1 MISNMF
7 TNLVVT
13 GFISLYPVGLDDF
26 EQADEYVEM
35 YDELDEAEDD
45 LTAAED
51 ALNNAL
57 SEIDRLEGELD
68 AVKDELS
75 EANAELDELK
85 GAETSDIGAE
95 EPIEQLSE
103 TEDMASSALL
113 FEATY
118 YTARCDGCSGIT
130 ATGYDVR
137 STIYS
142 PEGYRIIAVDPN
154 VIPLGSVVRVTYGDE
169 TSFKAIASDTGG
181 DIKGRRID
189 VLVTSKEEAYRL
201 GRTNVSVET
210 LAEGD

>member
-1 MISNMF
+1 MF

-13 GFISLYPVGLDDF
+13 GFISLYPAGLDDF
-26 EQADEYVEM
+26 EQADEYIEM
-35 YDELDEAEDD
+35 YDD
-45 LTAAED
+45 LSAAED
-51 ALNNAL
+51 ALDIAL

-95 EPIEQLSE
+95 EPVEQLSE
-103 TEDMASSALL
+103 TEDAATTALS

-137 STIYS
+137 SSIYS

-154 VIPLGSVVRVTYGDE
+154 VITLGSVVRVSYGDE
-169 TSFKAIASDTGG
+169 RASFKAVASDTGG

-189 VLVTSKEEAYRL
+189 VLVASKEEAYRL
-201 GRTNVSVET
+201 GRTNVSVEI
-210 LAEGD
+210 LAEGN

>member
-1 MISNMF
+1 MF

-13 GFISLYPVGLDDF
+13 GFISLYPAGLDDF
-26 EQADEYVEM
+26 EQADEYIEM
-35 YDELDEAEDD
+35 YDD
-45 LTAAED
+45 LSAAED
-51 ALNNAL
+51 ALDIAL

-85 GAETSDIGAE
+85 GVETSDIGAE

-103 TEDMASSALL
+103 TEDMASPALS

-137 STIYS
+137 SSIYS

-154 VIPLGSVVRVTYGDE
+154 VIPLGSVVRVSYEDE
-169 TSFKAIASDTGG
+169 TSFDAVASDTGG

-189 VLVTSKEEAYRL
+189 ILVASKEEAYRH
-201 GRTNVSVET
+201 GRTNVSVEI

>member
-1 MISNMF
+1 MF

-13 GFISLYPVGLDDF
+13 GFISLYPAGLDDF
-26 EQADEYVEM
+26 EQADEYIEM
-35 YDELDEAEDD
+35 YDD
-45 LTAAED
+45 LSAAED
-51 ALNNAL
+51 ALDIAL

-103 TEDMASSALL
+103 TEDMASSAQT

-137 STIYS
+137 SSIYS

-154 VIPLGSVVRVTYGDE
+154 VIPLGSVVRVYYGDG
-169 TSFKAIASDTGG
+169 TSFDAVASDTGG

-189 VLVTSKEEAYRL
+189 VLVASKEEAYRL
-201 GRTNVSVET
+201 GRTNVSVEI

>member
-1 MISNMF
+1 MF

-13 GFISLYPVGLDDF
+13 GFISLYAVGLDDF

-75 EANAELDELK
+75 EANAELGELK

-103 TEDMASSALL
+103 TEDTASSALS

-154 VIPLGSVVRVTYGDE
+154 VIPLGSVVRVSYGDE
-169 TSFKAIASDTGG
+169 RASFKAVSSDTGG
-181 DIKGRRID
+181 DINGHRID
-189 VLVTSKEEAYRL
+189 ILVATKEEAYRL
-201 GRTNVSVET
+201 GREDVRVEI
-210 LAEGD
+210 LLEGN